1 MSQTSNI
8 FYFNSDE
15 EFFVEAIVKVVS
27 KFGHLH
33 PIPQSP
39 EDQLFEVKWLGWPSK
54 FNTYEPRDE
63 MERKCHALIDTL
75 FNNPPQNPDFF
86 ICMGQ

>member
-15 EFFVEAIVKVVS
+15 EFDVEAIVKVVS
-27 KFGHLH
+27 KFVRLH

-39 EDQLFEVKWLGWPSK
+39 EDQLFEVKWLNWPCNFTESEL
-54 FNTYEPRDE
+54 NTL
-63 MERKCHALIDTL
+63 CSCFLI
-75 FNNPPQNPDFF
+75 FRF
-86 ICMGQ
+86 